1 MFCRQCGKNIP
12 EGAEFCREC
21 GSKVPFV
28 QSKATK
34 PKKSKSMLFGIIG
47 LSAIMVVTTGVCIN
61 FIKDLDNTV
70 NTPNL
75 SQSVQG
81 DINSVESSN
90 SDSETETK
98 DNTKEVNPEEVKA
111 FLRNYSGQWNVEKY
125 FDGDEWGIYELGK
138 KMAIVAWNY
147 LNDVT
152 ITTGGYKKF
161 EGYDAVKEYTYIEG
175 TDVLIDSRLVGL
187 TPVYEYVP
195 RETHTF
201 NGTDIE
207 YSAPYIVIN
216 EDTVDMSGMGGPVFN
231 MSMFRVDII
240 KGRQYLI
247 NDDFGFALTY
257 DGDYLE
263 YCEAGAYGQYQGY
276 YAFNP

>member
-12 EGAEFCREC
+12 EGAEFCRKC
-21 GSKVPFV
+21 GSKAPSVK
-28 QSKATK
+28 SEEAK

-47 LSAIMVVTTGVCIN
+47 LGAIIVITTGVCIN
-61 FIKDLDNTV
+61 FIRNLDNAV
-70 NTPNL
+70 NTTDLPQAV
-75 SQSVQG
+75 QS
-81 DINSVESSN
+81 DTESAESSN
-90 SDSETETK
+90 SDNEAEAN
-98 DNTKEVNPEEVKA
+98 DDAKEVNPEEVKA
-111 FLRNYSGQWNVEKY
+111 FLKNYSGQWKVEKY
-125 FDGDEWGIYELGK
+125 FDGEKWGIYELGK

-152 ITTGGYKKF
+152 ITTGGYNKF
-161 EGYDAVKEYTYIEG
+161 AGYEAVKEYTYIEG
-175 TDVLIDSRLVGL
+175 TDILVDTRLVG
-187 TPVYEYVP
+187 TKKIYEYVP
-195 RETHTF
+195 KKTYEIH
-201 NGTDIE
+201 GTDID
-207 YSAPYIVIN
+207 YSAPYIVLN

-231 MSMFRVDII
+231 MSMFRIDII

-257 DGDYLE
+257 DGNYLE

>member
-21 GSKVPFV
+21 GSKAPSV
-28 QSKATK
+28 QSKAAK
-34 PKKSKSMLFGIIG
+34 PKNSKSMLFGIIG
-47 LSAIMVVTTGVCIN
+47 LSAIVVVTTGVCIN

-70 NTPNL
+70 NTSDL

-81 DINSVESSN
+81 DTNPVESSN
-90 SDSETETK
+90 SDNETEAK
-98 DNTKEVNPEEVKA
+98 DDTKEANPEEVKA
-111 FLRNYSGQWNVEKY
+111 FLRNYSGQWKVEKY
-125 FDGDEWGIYELGK
+125 FDGDEWGTYELGK
-138 KMAIVAWNY
+138 KMAIAAWNY

-152 ITTGGYKKF
+152 ITTGGYDKIV
-161 EGYDAVKEYTYIEG
+161 GYDAVKEYTYIEG
-175 TDVLIDSRLVGL
+175 TDILIDSRLVGT

-195 RETHTF
+195 KKTYAI
-201 NGTDIE
+201 NGTDID
-207 YSAPYIVIN
+207 YSAPYIVLN

>member
-81 DINSVESSN
+81 DTNSVESSN
-90 SDSETETK
+90 SDSEPETK

-125 FDGDEWGIYELGK
+125 FDGDEWGTYELGK
-138 KMAIVAWNY
+138 KMAISCPRSI
-147 LNDVT
+147 LLRMKT
-152 ITTGGYKKF
+152 
-161 EGYDAVKEYTYIEG
+161 AV
-175 TDVLIDSRLVGL
+175 
-187 TPVYEYVP
+187 
-195 RETHTF
+195 
-201 NGTDIE
+201 
-207 YSAPYIVIN
+207 
-216 EDTVDMSGMGGPVFN
+216 
-231 MSMFRVDII
+231 
-240 KGRQYLI
+240 
-247 NDDFGFALTY
+247 
-257 DGDYLE
+257 
-263 YCEAGAYGQYQGY
+263 
-276 YAFNP
+276 